1 MSHGKAE
8 TLYHFYHRTVH
19 QFIRGQPDHQGDA
32 GDIAHFVDP
41 VRAESQL
48 PVQPGAVHHFF
59 QPFSHRAATDHFRQK
74 LQAGARP
81 SDPGIHC
88 LRILHRLQHVSA
100 VGSGTGSICME
111 DDLPAAGLSDSGI
124 RSVHGSAGRRGH
136 APGRILRAG
145 HRVPV
150 AHGFRDHQDLL

>member
-1 MSHGKAE
+1 MEKLKRYIIFIIGLYINSFGVSLITKA
-8 TLYHFYHRTVH
+8 TLGTSP
-19 QFIRGQPDHQGDA
+19 ISS
-32 GDIAHFVDP
+32 IP

-48 PVQPGAVHHFF
+48 PVQPGTVYHFF
-59 QPFSHRAATDHFRQK
+59 QHFSHRAAADHFTAK
-74 LQAGARP
+74 LQDGARP

-111 DDLPAAGLSDSGI
+111 DDLPAAGLSDPGI

-136 APGRILRAG
+136 APGRILRAV

-150 AHGFRDHQDLL
+150 AHGLRDHQDLL